1 MSVGVEGVTWLEFWA
16 VDWDGLCAISCFH
29 TLEGLFTRVRHH
41 APESFLFRFVYFVLK
56 VKCIH
61 GTTVKYTKGNRI
73 EKGFNPANVR
83 GRHES
88 NAVAYAWRRVLC

>member
-1 MSVGVEGVTWLEFWA
+1 MSPPSCS
-16 VDWDGLCAISCFH
+16 GLISFQICVF
-29 TLEGLFTRVRHH
+29 GF
-41 APESFLFRFVYFVLK
+41 ES
-56 VKCIH
+56 KCIH
-61 GTTVKYTKGNRI
+61 RTTVKYTRGNRI